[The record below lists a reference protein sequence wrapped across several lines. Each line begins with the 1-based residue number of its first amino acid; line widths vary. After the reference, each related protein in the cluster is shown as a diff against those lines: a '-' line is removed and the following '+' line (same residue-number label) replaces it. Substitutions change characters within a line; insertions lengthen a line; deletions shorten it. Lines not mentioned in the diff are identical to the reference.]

1 MLLIRKDLLVESV
14 TYGVE
19 EAEVLKIS
27 LRQNMGRYRN
37 VVVTYVLPYSNSWR
51 EDEYKKMLEDTRT
64 CLAELLEENDNI
76 LLMGNFNCKKIFGEL
91 DHRRQ

>member
-27 LRQNMGRYRN
+27 LRQNIGRYHN
-37 VVVTYVLPYSNSWR
+37 VVVTCVPPIPTLGERMNIR
-51 EDEYKKMLEDTRT
+51 K
-64 CLAELLEENDNI
+64 CLTQGHVWQSCLR
-76 LLMGNFNCKKIFGEL
+76 KIMI
-91 DHRRQ
+91 